1 MELLLAVTS
10 CQGFLQ
16 IGCCSYERVEEKKKT
31 NIILKRIIL
40 CLRMLKTQFEK
51 QNVTA

>member
-16 IGCCSYERVEEKKKT
+16 IGCCSYECVGEKKEDKH
-31 NIILKRIIL
+31 NLEAYH
-40 CLRMLKTQFEK
+40 FVFAYA
-51 QNVTA
+51 QNPI